1 MWKTFCKDGKRI
13 DGSNYRPA
21 KSLIRLGPS
30 LINFHRPI
38 ELLLKELKWKYTS
51 GKESLN
57 GSNDQT
63 PAIIK
68 ISFSVIYYFY
78 FIPDDKK
85 LIQYGFPF
93 DKDYRIGVKIDKMT
107 AVDLIDPQGQVYA
120 VKFTMMVPMKEII
133 MTRVIIYQKQLVK

>member
-1 MWKTFCKDGKRI
+1 MSKTFYKDGKRI

-51 GKESLN
+51 GKESLD

-107 AVDLIDPQGQVYA
+107 AVDLIDPQGQFYA